1 MARQARKTASSNVY
15 HIMCRGVSRHSI
27 FEDAADH
34 RHYRE
39 LLEAQVNSES
49 LTLFA
54 WCLMDNHVHLVAKAT
69 LPELSFAMKS
79 INCSYAQYFNKRH
92 ERVGHLFQDRFKSEP
107 IETDES
113 LLRVVRYVH
122 RNPLEAGITQTL
134 DYRWSS
140 YKEYFGKAHRI
151 CSTKTVANIAGGTA
165 ALRRF
170 HTESASSCEFI
181 EIGRIKPRR
190 DNAKARTI
198 AAQALGEGACKQ
210 IGSLPRQR
218 RNQAI
223 AKLRACGLSIR
234 EIERISGVSRGIIG
248 TIPPATESEHIK

>member
-27 FEDAADH
+27 FEDTADY
-34 RHYRE
+34 RHYRD
-39 LLEAQVNSES
+39 LLEAQVNNES
-49 LTLFA
+49 LILFA

-69 LPELSFAMKS
+69 LPKLSFAMKS
-79 INCSYAQYFNKRH
+79 INCSYAQHFNKKH

-113 LLRVVRYVH
+113 LLQVVRYVH

-140 YKEYFGKAHRI
+140 YEEYFGNMRPI
-151 CSTKTVANIAGGTA
+151 CSTKTITDIAGGTA
-165 ALRRF
+165 ALKRF
-170 HTESASSCEFI
+170 HIESTSSNDFI
-181 EIGRIKPRR
+181 EIGRSNPRR
-190 DNAKARTI
+190 DDAKARAI
-198 AAQALGEGACKQ
+198 AAQALGESTCEQ
-210 IGSLPRQR
+210 IGSMPRQN

-234 EIERISGVSRGIIG
+234 EIERLSGVSRGIISA
-248 TIPPATESEHIK
+248 IPPVTESEHIE